1 MARLDTQINQIY
13 YLPAE
18 ADSASI
24 ILTDEV
30 LNNNTHLFIIADL
43 VKIQKK
49 TEISDLKKISEII
62 VNVFTENKK
71 LSGESLFETSLAA
84 INQELADL
92 AHSGKKS
99 WLGKFSSLIAVKNAD
114 NIYLANTGQMS
125 AMLYRDSAFLEIL
138 NPEKRGLHP
147 LKTFSNF
154 TTGKLKASDI
164 VLLTTSNLFNY
175 IALGNLNNM
184 MSDGVEEV
192 TEKVSKILKDTSGD
206 REGFA
211 SFFISLTKSQTLSS
225 VAEKSA
231 EPVVAAYKPA
241 APVSEP
247 MPEIAE
253 PSTEEPQRETEIS
266 EPIYAPLP
274 SEASAPKS
282 PRAPLLSRLP
292 KISLPSLPK
301 FSAKIPKLP
310 FWNNLSSWAKFF
322 LISFI
327 IFLILF
333 ASNIIVF
340 TVRKHHKQAVSQTQV
355 LTDSLTADINDAE
368 SALIYR
374 NQDQAVKL
382 LTTIQ
387 SELADLKSIDPNQAS
402 QYETKVTDLANRIN
416 HITVVSNPNVV
427 LTLKHPATNITSAG
441 KGFVIADQTTG
452 NITTYN
458 TTSSDSAGKDLF
470 LLNKIGE
477 IKGLTN
483 IPNTGSVVITSSEM
497 YLIDTAQSQFSL
509 LHVYPKTDFTG
520 LRFLT
525 PDRLYTMDR
534 TANQVYR
541 IIFSK
546 QTQNDPTPLLKTN
559 TDLTNAVDLGVDTDV
574 YVLFPT
580 GLNKYT
586 KGELNSFKLIQPT
599 DEITS
604 ANKLFVANNIYVLES
619 SKKRLLIYNKQ
630 GGLVT
635 QIFFPNAV
643 DMKDL
648 YVDEQSRNI
657 YILDSNKLLSITF

>member
-30 LNNNTHLFIIADL
+30 LTNNSHLFVIADL

-62 VNVFTENKK
+62 VTVFSENKK

-99 WLGKFSSLIAVKNAD
+99 WLGKFSSLVVLKNSD
-114 NIYLANTGQMS
+114 NIFLANTGQMT
-125 AMLYRDSAFLEIL
+125 AMLYRSGEFLEIL

-154 TTGKLKASDI
+154 TAGKLKASDI
-164 VLLTTSNLFNY
+164 LLLTTSNLFNY
-175 IALGNLNNM
+175 VALDHLNKM
-184 MSDGVEEV
+184 MDAGAEMV
-192 TEKVSKILKDTSGD
+192 TEQASKILKDTSGN

-211 SFFISLTKSQTLSS
+211 SFFVSISKASALAENHEPEPVAAAIVP
-225 VAEKSA
+225 VAEPLPEETPEA
-231 EPVVAAYKPA
+231 E
-241 APVSEP
+241 
-247 MPEIAE
+247 
-253 PSTEEPQRETEIS
+253 TQ
-266 EPIYAPLP
+266 PIYAPLP
-274 SEASAPKS
+274 SKIKTPAAILSGAGTMQERVFNKIPK
-282 PRAPLLSRLP
+282 L
-292 KISLPSLPK
+292 SLPK
-301 FSAKIPKLP
+301 FFLKLP
-310 FWNNLSSWAKFF
+310 EWGFWANLSRWAKFF

-333 ASNIIVF
+333 ASNIVVYTI
-340 TVRKHHKQAVSQTQV
+340 RKHNKQTVSQTK
-355 LTDSLTADINDAE
+355 SLVDELNTNINDAE

-374 NQDQAVKL
+374 NQDQALKL
-382 LTTIQ
+382 LASIQ
-387 SELADLKSIDPNQAS
+387 SELSTLKDTDPQAYS
-402 QYETKVTDLANRIN
+402 QYQAKVTDLANRIN
-416 HITVVSNPNVV
+416 HITVVLGPTVV
-427 LTLKHPATNITSAG
+427 LTLKHPATDLARTG
-441 KGFVIADQTTG
+441 KGFMIADQATG

-458 TTSSDSAGKDLF
+458 TSTTDTAGKDLF

-477 IKGLTN
+477 IKGITN
-483 IPNTGSVVITSSEM
+483 IPNTGNIVVTSSEM
-497 YLIDTAQSQFSL
+497 YLVDTAQSQFSL
-509 LHVYPKTDFTG
+509 LHVYPKTDFSK

-525 PDRLYTMDR
+525 PDRLYTIDK

-541 IIFSK
+541 IVFSK
-546 QTQNDPTPLLKTN
+546 QTQNDPVPLLKAN
-559 TDLTNAVDLGVDTDV
+559 ADFANAVDLGVDTDV
-574 YVLFPT
+574 YVLFPR

-586 KGELNSFKLIQPT
+586 KGDLSSFKLTEPT

-604 ANKLFVANNIYVLES
+604 ANRLFLANNIYVLES
-619 SKKRLLIYNKQ
+619 AKKRILIYNKQ
-630 GGLVT
+630 GALVT
-635 QIFFPNAV
+635 QIFFPNST
-643 DMKDL
+643 DMRDL

-657 YILDSNKLLSITF
+657 FILDSNKLLSITF

>member
-192 TEKVSKILKDTSGD
+192 TEQVSKILKDTSGD

-211 SFFISLTKSQTLSS
+211 SFFVSLTKTQALSS
-225 VAEKSA
+225 VVEKAA
-231 EPVVAAYKPA
+231 EPVVAAYEPSV
-241 APVSEP
+241 PVSEP
-247 MPEIAE
+247 MPEVSEALE
-253 PSTEEPQRETEIS
+253 QKET

-274 SEASAPKS
+274 SQVSVPKS

-292 KISLPSLPK
+292 KISLPRLPK

-333 ASNIIVF
+333 ASNIIVY

-382 LTTIQ
+382 LATIQ
-387 SELADLKSIDPNQAS
+387 SELSSLKNIDPDAAS

-441 KGFVIADQTTG
+441 KGFVIADQTSG

-458 TTSSDSAGKDLF
+458 TAASDSAGKDLF

-534 TANQVYR
+534 EANQVYR